1 MKTKMNVKEVSEK
14 DFNLLLNTKLDVL
27 WEQQKG
33 EPYFYLAHKEKI
45 VKIFAV
51 LSENECKSGIL
62 YKSFTFV
69 EDECVG
75 FIPMDEATMK
85 TLMTQIG
92 QFNVTISYKEPESEN
107 ELASVNCIM
116 PNNSIDY
123 YTIQVSKVLFKAFT
137 ITFEEL

>member
-1 MKTKMNVKEVSEK
+1 MAYFKINNV
-14 DFNLLLNTKLDVL
+14 DFSGYVNSLKVTYNYIYNSQTNAGGNT
-27 WEQQKG
+27 
-33 EPYFYLAHKEKI
+33 I
-45 VKIFAV
+45 VDYINKKRVI
-51 LSENECKSGIL
+51 E
-62 YKSFTFV
+62 
-69 EDECVG
+69 VG

-92 QFNVTISYKEPESEN
+92 QFNVNISYKEPESEN